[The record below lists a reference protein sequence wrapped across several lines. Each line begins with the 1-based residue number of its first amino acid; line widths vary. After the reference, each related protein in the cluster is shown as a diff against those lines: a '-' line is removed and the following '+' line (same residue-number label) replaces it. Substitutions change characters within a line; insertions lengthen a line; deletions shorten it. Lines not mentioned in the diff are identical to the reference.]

1 MDTPCILL
9 LRMSDVCN
17 MLTTVKR
24 NQQKRFTYGG
34 HKHSSSLTDR
44 CELAVNKI
52 TEETKPRTQ
61 SNTAAQERK

>member
-1 MDTPCILL
+1 
-9 LRMSDVCN
+9 